1 MYKCHEQEENSEKGE
16 RKRIMHQFTFKIHIY
31 KTCINM
37 HLKTNTD
44 YISLVKEFTLE
55 IVLICVEQKA

>member
-1 MYKCHEQEENSEKGE
+1 
-16 RKRIMHQFTFKIHIY
+16 
-31 KTCINM
+31 M

-55 IVLICVEQKA
+55 IVLICVEQKARKQHNRQNNLGNAAGEDHLFIGHD